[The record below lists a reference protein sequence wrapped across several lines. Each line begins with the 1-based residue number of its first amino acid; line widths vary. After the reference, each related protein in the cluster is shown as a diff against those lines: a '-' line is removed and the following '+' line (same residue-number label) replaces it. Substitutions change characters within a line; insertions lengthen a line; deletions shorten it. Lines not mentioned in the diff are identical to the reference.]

1 MAQASYAYR
10 PDIIART
17 KIPGHVFVN
26 LPFVC
31 KFVFPAAFATIQ
43 PVLVAMIYSKGNWNG
58 WVTVAMLL
66 TFLAPATTAIAGRWS
81 HKAQVVHAPLAYLTL
96 GGLAYCGGV
105 RSPMELTILAG
116 FAGWYCVY
124 WAIMGSGLSDP
135 LKRMLEV
142 LDRVRGGAFSTRVEL
157 NFPRRDEL
165 GRVAEGL
172 NWLLEKLDRVM
183 TDVSS
188 KATEVVG
195 STDGVTAVTS
205 EMSRG
210 VDQVRQR
217 ASTIAAAAEQL
228 AANMTTMSNSTSE
241 ATANVKSVAAAMEEM
256 TASISEIARNAE
268 QVSSVAASAAQLAK
282 TSNDNMGQLGQTAD
296 EIGRVIE
303 VIQDI
308 AEQTNLLALNATIE
322 AARAGT
328 AGKGFAVVA
337 SEVKE
342 LARQSGGAT
351 EDIRTRIEAIQAE
364 IARTVRA
371 IAEIS
376 QAIGN
381 VNDAS
386 RMIASAVEEQSI
398 TANEISRNVAQTS
411 TTVETVARGV
421 TETATV
427 SREVTRNIVDVE
439 QAIKET
445 VEGAQFAREVTSQ
458 LAHVTKQLQD
468 TITGFEVAV

>member
-1 MAQASYAYR
+1 MAHASYSYR

-17 KIPGHVFVN
+17 KIPGHIFVN
-26 LPFVC
+26 FPFVW
-31 KFVFPAAFATIQ
+31 KFLFPAAFATIQ
-43 PVLVAMIYSKGNWNG
+43 PLLVALIYGKGNWNG
-58 WVTVAMLL
+58 LVTLATLL
-66 TFLAPATTAIAGRWS
+66 TFVVPATTAIVGRWS
-81 HKAQVVHAPLAYLTL
+81 HNVQVLHAPLAYLTL
-96 GGLAYCGGV
+96 GGLAYVGGIGA
-105 RSPMELTILAG
+105 PLELTILAG
-116 FAGWYCVY
+116 FSLWYCIY

-142 LDRVRGGAFSTRVEL
+142 LDRARAGTFSARVEL

-172 NWLLEKLDRVM
+172 NWMLEKLERVM
-183 TDVSS
+183 TDVTG
-188 KATEVVG
+188 KAAEVVS

-210 VDQVRQR
+210 VDQVSQR
-217 ASTIAAAAEQL
+217 ASAIAAAAEQL
-228 AANMTTMSNSTSE
+228 AANMATMSTSTSE
-241 ATANVKSVAAAMEEM
+241 ATANVKNVAAAVEEM
-256 TASISEIARNAE
+256 TASIGEIARNAE
-268 QVSSVAASAAQLAK
+268 QVSSVASNAATLAK
-282 TSNDNMGQLGQTAD
+282 ASNDNMGQLGQTAE

-342 LARQSGGAT
+342 LAKQSGGAT
-351 EDIRTRIEAIQAE
+351 EDIRKRIEAIQAE
-364 IARTVRA
+364 INRTVHA
-371 IAEIS
+371 IANIS

-427 SREVTRNIVDVE
+427 SQEVTRNIVDVE
-439 QAIKET
+439 QAIKQT
-445 VEGAQFAREVTSQ
+445 VEGAQFAREVTTQ
-458 LAHVTKQLQD
+458 LAQVTKQLQD